1 MEFTGCLKGSHSRA
15 LSDDL
20 DNFEVPHEN
29 TIFECLSDV
38 AAFRRSQLF
47 SRIFDERNCQLLE
60 ISSLISV
67 TYCAYPNPIPRDR
80 HAHLAS
86 AWCTTGSKRVATR
99 SRECRIACTQRW
111 PSTGSALAGILD
123 GGCRTRNL
131 HDLRVCLYGIAGV
144 PRFSGSPADTK
155 GVCEECPHRVGAG
168 TDGRV
173 DHLFRMGK
181 TVGRAHESCHDAHF
195 LPSGKAGAL
204 GRFLLCSRTVCR
216 RSFRCGDCFAASWNG
231 GSTSRGELRGYAAG
245 PPGRESRL
253 PGRGDHFLCVASNG
267 PHGFQQQKVGAV
279 HGIIRRSFDRN
290 LYHV

>member
-1 MEFTGCLKGSHSRA
+1 MEFTGCLKGSHSHA
-15 LSDDL
+15 LSDEL
-20 DNFEVPHEN
+20 NNFEVPREN
-29 TIFECLSDV
+29 TTFEYLSDV
-38 AAFRRSQLF
+38 AALRRSQLF
-47 SRIFDERNCQLLE
+47 SRIFDERNCHLLQ

-86 AWCTTGSKRVATR
+86 ACYTTRSKRVATH
-99 SRECRIACTQRW
+99 SRECGTACTQRW
-111 PSTGSALAGILD
+111 PSTRSALAGILD
-123 GGCRTRNL
+123 GGCRARNL

-155 GVCEECPHRVGAG
+155 RVCEECLHRVGDG

-181 TVGRAHESCHDAHF
+181 TVGRAHEPRHDTHV

-204 GRFLLCSRTVCR
+204 GRFLLCNRAVCR
-216 RSFRCGDCFAASWNG
+216 RSFRGGDRFAASWNA
-231 GSTSRGELRGYAAG
+231 SSKSRGELRGYAAG
-245 PPGRESRL
+245 SLGSESRL
-253 PGRGDHFLCVASNG
+253 RIRGAHFLRVASNG

-279 HGIIRRSFDRN
+279 HGIIRRSVDRN

>member
-29 TIFECLSDV
+29 TTFECLSDV

-47 SRIFDERNCQLLE
+47 SRVFDERNCQLLQ

-86 AWCTTGSKRVATR
+86 ACYTTRSKRVATH
-99 SRECRIACTQRW
+99 SRECGTACTQRW
-111 PSTGSALAGILD
+111 PSTRSALAGILD
-123 GGCRTRNL
+123 GGCRARNL

-155 GVCEECPHRVGAG
+155 RICEEYSDRVGHG

-181 TVGRAHESCHDAHF
+181 TVGSAHEPRDDAHF
-195 LPSGKAGAL
+195 LPSGKAGAV
-204 GRFLLCSRTVCR
+204 GRFLLCNRAVCR
-216 RSFRCGDCFAASWNG
+216 GCVRCGNRFAASWNG
-231 GSTSRGELRGYAAG
+231 GGTSRGELRSYATG
-245 PPGRESRL
+245 SSGRESRL
-253 PGRGDHFLCVASNG
+253 PGRGDHFFCVASSG

-279 HGIIRRSFDRN
+279 HGIIRW
-290 LYHV
+290 

>member
-15 LSDDL
+15 LPDDL

-29 TIFECLSDV
+29 TTFECLSDV

-47 SRIFDERNCQLLE
+47 SRIFDERNCHLLQ

-80 HAHLAS
+80 HAHLPS
-86 AWCTTGSKRVATR
+86 AYYTTQSKRVAAHF
-99 SRECRIACTQRW
+99 RECRIASTQRW

-123 GGCRTRNL
+123 GGCRARNL
-131 HDLRVCLYGIAGV
+131 YDLRVCLYGVAGV

-155 GVCEECPHRVGAG
+155 RVCEECSHRVGHGA
-168 TDGRV
+168 DSRF

-181 TVGRAHESCHDAHF
+181 TVGRAHEPRDDAYF
-195 LPSGKAGAL
+195 LPSGKAGAV
-204 GRFLLCSRTVCR
+204 GRILLCNRAVCGR
-216 RSFRCGDCFAASWNG
+216 NFRCGDCFAAPWDAS
-231 GSTSRGELRGYAAG
+231 SKSCGELRSYTAG
-245 PPGRESRL
+245 SPGRESRL
-253 PGRGDHFLCVASNG
+253 PGRGDHFLCVASSG

-279 HGIIRRSFDRN
+279 HGTFWRSFDRN